1 MSDSEASNSNLS
13 NMLNNIYRCEDKSN
27 WYSEVAQA
35 YERTRPRYPAKILA
49 RLQEIAQLHS
59 AKAMLEI
66 GTGPGIASVEFAKM
80 GVQMICLEPSL
91 PACKLAQQK
100 CAAYP
105 NVQFINTTF
114 EEWELTNQKFDVVV
128 ATTSFH
134 WLTSGIRTQKTA
146 AALKKD
152 GLLILLWN
160 TPPQPSYEVYQ
171 ILKEIYQT
179 HAPELDK
186 YETLANYQENL
197 GKMGQEVI
205 DSGYFKDLTEEHL
218 ISKVNY
224 SIDDYLTLLS
234 TLSPYIRLQREQR
247 NSLFGELRQILQL
260 NFDNQLELTYLSLM
274 QTAHKS

>member
-13 NMLNNIYRCEDKSN
+13 NILNNIYRCGDKNN

-59 AKAMLEI
+59 SKVMLEI

-80 GVQMICLEPSL
+80 GIQMICLEPSL
-91 PACKLAQQK
+91 AACRLAQQK

-134 WLTSGIRTQKTA
+134 WLTPGIRTQKTA
-146 AALKKD
+146 AALKED

-160 TPPQPSYEVYQ
+160 TPPQTSNEVYQ
-171 ILKEIYQT
+171 ALTDIYQT
-179 HAPELDK
+179 YAPELDK

-205 DSGYFKDLTEEHL
+205 DSGYFKDLTEEYL

-224 SIDDYLTLLS
+224 SIDDYLALLS
-234 TLSPYIRLQREQR
+234 TLSPYIKLQRKR
-247 NSLFGELRQILQL
+247 RDDLLTKLRQILQL

-274 QTAHKS
+274 QMAHKS

>member
-13 NMLNNIYRCEDKSN
+13 NILNNIYRCGDKNN

-59 AKAMLEI
+59 SKVMLEI

-80 GVQMICLEPSL
+80 GIQMICLEPSL
-91 PACKLAQQK
+91 AACRLAQQK

-134 WLTSGIRTQKTA
+134 WLTPGIRTQKTA
-146 AALKKD
+146 AALKED

-160 TPPQPSYEVYQ
+160 TPPQTSNEVYQ
-171 ILKEIYQT
+171 ALTDIYQT
-179 HAPELDK
+179 YAPELDK

-205 DSGYFKDLTEEHL
+205 DSGYFKDLTEEYL

-224 SIDDYLTLLS
+224 SIDDYLALLS

-247 NSLFGELRQILQL
+247 DDLLNKLRQILQL

-274 QTAHKS
+274 QMAHKS

>member
-13 NMLNNIYRCEDKSN
+13 NILNNIYRCGDKNN

-49 RLQEIAQLHS
+49 HLQEIAQLHS
-59 AKAMLEI
+59 LKAVLEI
-66 GTGPGIASVEFAKM
+66 GAGPGIASIEFAKM
-80 GVQMICLEPSL
+80 GVDMICLEPSL

-114 EEWELTNQKFDVVV
+114 EDWELTNQKFDLVV

-134 WLTSGIRTQKTA
+134 WLTPEIRTQKTA
-146 AALKKD
+146 AALKED

-160 TPPQPSYEVYQ
+160 TPPQLNYKVYQ
-171 ILKEIYQT
+171 ALTDIYQN
-179 HAPELDK
+179 HAPELNK

-205 DSGYFKDLTEEHL
+205 NSGYFEDLTEEYL
-218 ISKVNY
+218 INKVNY

-234 TLSPYIRLQREQR
+234 TLSPYIRLQTEQKDR
-247 NSLFGELRQILQL
+247 FFAELRQILQL
-260 NFDNQLELTYLSLM
+260 NFDNQLQLTYLSMM
-274 QTAHKS
+274 QMAHKS

>member
-13 NMLNNIYRCEDKSN
+13 SLLNNIYRCEDKNN

-49 RLQEIAQLHS
+49 HLQGIAQLQPQ
-59 AKAMLEI
+59 KAMLEI
-66 GTGPGIASVEFAKM
+66 GAGPGIASVEFAKM
-80 GVQMICLEPSL
+80 GMQMICLEPSL
-91 PACKLAQQK
+91 PACILAQQK
-100 CAAYP
+100 CTAYP
-105 NVQFINTTF
+105 NAQFINTTF
-114 EEWELTNQKFDVVV
+114 EEWELTKQKFDVVV

-134 WLTSGIRTQKTA
+134 WLTPGIRTKKTA
-146 AALKKD
+146 AALKEN

-160 TPPQPSYEVYQ
+160 TPPQPNYEVYQ

-186 YETLANYQENL
+186 YETWANYQENL

-218 ISKVNY
+218 ISKVDY

-247 NSLFGELRQILQL
+247 DSLFGKLRQILQL
-260 NFDNQLELTYLSLM
+260 NFDNQLELTYLSMM
-274 QTAHKS
+274 QTAYKS

>member
-13 NMLNNIYRCEDKSN
+13 NILNNIYRCEDKNN

-35 YERTRPRYPAKILA
+35 YERTRPRYPAKILEH
-49 RLQEIAQLHS
+49 LQEIAQLHS
-59 AKAMLEI
+59 SKVMLEI
-66 GTGPGIASVEFAKM
+66 GTGSGIASVEFAKM
-80 GVQMICLEPSL
+80 GMQMICLEPSL
-91 PACKLAQQK
+91 PACRLAQQK

-134 WLTSGIRTQKTA
+134 WLTPGIRTQKTA
-146 AALKKD
+146 AALKED

-160 TPPQPSYEVYQ
+160 TPPQTSNEVYQ
-171 ILKEIYQT
+171 ALTDIYQT
-179 HAPELDK
+179 YAPELDK

-205 DSGYFKDLTEEHL
+205 DSGYFKDLTEEYL

-224 SIDDYLTLLS
+224 SIDDYLALLS

-247 NSLFGELRQILQL
+247 DSLFAELRQILQL
-260 NFDNQLELTYLSLM
+260 NFDNPLELTYLSLM
-274 QTAHKS
+274 QMAHKS